1 MKRGELK
8 LAERGENLAHKVKT
22 TDGCRGEA
30 LGDRKKTH
38 SPSVRR
44 ADVKSSLVLHRSMFW
59 CATLRHQESFA
70 SPRVFSA

>member
-30 LGDRKKTH
+30 LGDRKKNSLAQRET
-38 SPSVRR
+38 RR
-44 ADVKSSLVLHRSMFW
+44 CKV
-59 CATLRHQESFA
+59 
-70 SPRVFSA
+70 